1 MPFSWAQ
8 CPASSSISCPDV
20 HLNLYFQI
28 RDLFSAQPSYRASEH
43 DSIWSGPIQVPD
55 ILQKLSQWEVL
66 RMSLLAELQLKKCI
80 FIQSPSFTP
89 HVHGLERFTNRLQHV
104 QYVLSIVSG

>member
-1 MPFSWAQ
+1 
-8 CPASSSISCPDV
+8 
-20 HLNLYFQI
+20 
-28 RDLFSAQPSYRASEH
+28 
-43 DSIWSGPIQVPD
+43 
-55 ILQKLSQWEVL
+55 
-66 RMSLLAELQLKKCI
+66 MSLLAELQLKECI